1 MSVPFYFL
9 YFFSEVAIIKGNKY
23 IINEQ
28 IKAKELRVMDSD
40 GEQYG
45 ILSYNEAIKKAEEK
59 EQDLVLIAPQANPPV
74 AKIMDLSKYIYEQSK
89 KEKLAKKNQKTVDIK
104 EIRLSATI
112 EEHDITIKA
121 KRAEK
126 FIIDGDKVKVTVR
139 FKGRQADYAFHGDN
153 VLKIFVSKI
162 DEEVFII
169 EKRAKL
175 EGRNMTMVLAPKKA

>member
-1 MSVPFYFL
+1 MT
-9 YFFSEVAIIKGNKY
+9 IIKNNY
-23 IINEQ
+23 IVNEQ

-45 ILSYNEAIKKAEEK
+45 ILSYAEAMKLADEK

-89 KEKLAKKNQKTVDIK
+89 KEKLAKKNQKTFEIK

-126 FIIDGDKVKVTVR
+126 FLQDGDKVKVTVR
-139 FKGRQADYAFHGDN
+139 FRGREADYAFHGDN

-162 DEEVFII
+162 NEEIFVV

-175 EGRNMTMVLAPKKA
+175 EGRNMTMVLSPKKA